1 MRLMVHGIDGQGTK
15 RAGENARE
23 RAPIAR
29 VRIRG
34 GRITCTACGRLSA
47 EVVLLEPDRPIC
59 GNCAGERPPGAG
71 VAPGNPHA
79 YGTDNP

>member
-1 MRLMVHGIDGQGTK
+1 MSLSVHGLDGQGAR
-15 RAGENARE
+15 RAGENAGGPE
-23 RAPIAR
+23 PIAR

-47 EVVLLEPDRPIC
+47 AVVLLEPARPIC
-59 GNCAGERPPGAG
+59 GDCAGEWPLGAG